1 MESPVC
7 CAPASTTFGR
17 DLGHNAADVV
27 SCTSPTGVVQ
37 MRKRGPVS
45 GRQPSRC
52 DQISTPAENQLYPF
66 SEHTCAHRHSHGAR
80 KLLVIGG
87 VESTKTPEFRL

>member
-1 MESPVC
+1 METPVC

-17 DLGHNAADVV
+17 DLGRNEADVV

-45 GRQPSRC
+45 GR
-52 DQISTPAENQLYPF
+52 
-66 SEHTCAHRHSHGAR
+66 
-80 KLLVIGG
+80 
-87 VESTKTPEFRL
+87 